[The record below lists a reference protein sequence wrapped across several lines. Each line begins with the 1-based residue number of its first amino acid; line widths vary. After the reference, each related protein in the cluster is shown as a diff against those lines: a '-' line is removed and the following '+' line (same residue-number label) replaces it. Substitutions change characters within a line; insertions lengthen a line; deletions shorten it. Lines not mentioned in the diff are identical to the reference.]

1 MSGTQTY
8 LYTYDVGSGDIVQRT
23 FPDPSSGA
31 WIDGAPSWSGRGD
44 SVLFARSL
52 ASAPTR
58 RDIWELQVSHWTP
71 SMVDDG
77 PTDDAN
83 PVYGPGDQ
91 TLVFC
96 RLVGADFHLFIGDV
110 NGVHDLTANL
120 PGNSCEPSWR

>member
-1 MSGTQTY
+1 
-8 LYTYDVGSGDIVQRT
+8 
-23 FPDPSSGA
+23 
-31 WIDGAPSWSGRGD
+31 
-44 SVLFARSL
+44 
-52 ASAPTR
+52 
-58 RDIWELQVSHWTP
+58 
-71 SMVDDG
+71 MVDDG

-120 PGNSCEPSWR
+120 PANSCEPSWR

>member
-31 WIDGAPSWSGRGD
+31 WITVPRAGRGEATP
-44 SVLFARSL
+44 SCSRVPS
-52 ASAPTR
+52 R
-58 RDIWELQVSHWTP
+58 RHRHGVIWELQVSDWTP

-110 NGVHDLTANL
+110 TA
-120 PGNSCEPSWR
+120 STT